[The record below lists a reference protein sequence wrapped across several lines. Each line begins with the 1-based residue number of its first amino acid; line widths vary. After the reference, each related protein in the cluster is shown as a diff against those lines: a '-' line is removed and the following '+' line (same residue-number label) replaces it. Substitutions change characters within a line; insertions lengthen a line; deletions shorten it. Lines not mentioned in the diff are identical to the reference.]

1 MGQLYV
7 EGSKVVLMIYFP
19 CNLVTHFQ
27 RLMALGYEIFGFNI
41 GDYTTHLGM
50 YQRMEEFCLLVVS
63 MLILNLFI
71 QSMELG
77 IQKWSLIWNITA
89 CKKDKETLVYVKKNP
104 FFSYSCLIDEG
115 ETFLLTGGGS
125 RGSEIVTRYNI
136 NGFVED
142 LKGLNVQRRDHG
154 CAHFKNN
161 QRKQV
166 SNNILLFNI
175 AILFGNAR
183 LPLNFILAK
192 N

>member
-1 MGQLYV
+1 MDFL
-7 EGSKVVLMIYFP
+7 P
-19 CNLVTHFQ
+19 CNLVTYFQ
-27 RLMALGYEIFGFNI
+27 RLMALGCKIFGFNLREH
-41 GDYTTHLGM
+41 TTHLGM
-50 YQRMEEFCLLVVS
+50 YQMIKEFCLLVVS

-71 QSMELG
+71 QLMELG

-89 CKKDKETLVYVKKNP
+89 CKKNKETLVYVKKNP

-154 CAHFKNN
+154 CTHFLNN

-175 AILFGNAR
+175 AILF
-183 LPLNFILAK
+183 IIAK
-192 N
+192 LTYQKETI